1 MSAQMT
7 YVNDKFDYED
17 NSTSRRTQL
26 IGSGLAILIIALMVW
41 GGRYL
46 SNPDT
51 LPIKQVRVEGDFTR
65 LSPIDLQ
72 QLVTDKVRGGFFNL
86 NVDAVRDALLAEP
99 WVSKVSVQR
108 VWSDGLRVI
117 VTEQVPVV
125 RWGEKGLLNQSGEY
139 FEPESETIPQ
149 NLPLLNGPEG
159 SEVLL
164 LKRFQEMQERVKEIK
179 FTIVELT
186 LDDRRAWS
194 FRLANG
200 INIILGRK
208 QVSDRF
214 QRFLDLIP
222 TTVAGRIEQ
231 TAKVDMRYTNG
242 FAVRWKK

>member
-1 MSAQMT
+1 MT

>member
-7 YVNDKFDYED
+7 YVNDKFDLED
-17 NSTSRRTQL
+17 KAAVRRTQL
-26 IGSGLAILIIALMVW
+26 IGSSLAILIVALFVW
-41 GGRYL
+41 GGQYL

-65 LSPIDLQ
+65 LSPVDLQ

-108 VWSDGLRVI
+108 VWPDGLRVI
-117 VTEQVPVV
+117 VTEQIPVV
-125 RWGEKGLLNQSGEY
+125 RWGDKGLLNELGEY
-139 FEPESETIPQ
+139 FEPELNTIPE
-149 NLPLLNGPEG
+149 NLPSLTGPDG

-164 LKRFQEMQERVKEIK
+164 LKRYQEMQQRVKEIK
-179 FTIVELT
+179 FSIVELT
-186 LDDRRAWS
+186 LDERRAWS

-208 QVSDRF
+208 QVSERF

-222 TTVAGRIEQ
+222 TTVSGRIAQ

-242 FAVRWKK
+242 FAVKWRQ